1 MQFLLQDLFET
12 DLRAATVVTLYLMQS
27 VNLEL
32 RPKLWRELQPGTRVV
47 SHDFSMGDW
56 QPEQVVRVGG
66 SVIYYWTIPAP
77 PVTKP

>member
-1 MQFLLQDLFET
+1 
-12 DLRAATVVTLYLMQS
+12 MQS

-66 SVIYYWTIPAP
+66 SVIYYWTIPAQ